1 MTAATGSPSVVRRTC
16 RRVGLD
22 RNPMR
27 RREDRLQL
35 AVAAVLT
42 LLFLIVA
49 PLLSMAVGGRIYQ
62 TEDRVAR
69 AEAAR
74 LHEVDATV
82 LEVGKAP
89 LYAPITPA
97 KVQWRDGDGA
107 THTSDYQAT
116 GVVKA
121 GATVKIWLDGSG
133 KVTEPPSST
142 RALSKALLI
151 TTGMV
156 FGIAVFFGCGYALLH
171 RALDRRRARLWEAE
185 WATVER
191 VWGNHGTRPDQA

>member
-1 MTAATGSPSVVRRTC
+1 MTAAAGSPSVVRRTC

-27 RREDRLQL
+27 RREDRVQL

-42 LLFLIVA
+42 VLFLIIA

-62 TEDRVAR
+62 NEDRLAK
-69 AEAAR
+69 AQAAQ
-74 LHEVDATV
+74 LHPVEATV
-82 LEVGKAP
+82 VEVGKAP

-97 KVQWRDGDGA
+97 RVQWKDALGVA
-107 THTSDYQAT
+107 HTSDYQAT
-116 GVVKA
+116 GLVKA
-121 GATVKIWLDGSG
+121 GATVKIWLDSSG

-151 TTGMV
+151 TTGLV
-156 FGIAVFFGCGYALLH
+156 FAIGTCFGGGYALL
-171 RALDRRRARLWEAE
+171 RRGLDRRRARLWEAE

-191 VWGNHGTRPDQA
+191 TWGNHGTRPDQA

>member
-1 MTAATGSPSVVRRTC
+1 MTAATGPPSIVRRTC

-42 LLFLIVA
+42 LLFLIIV
-49 PLLSMAVGGRIYQ
+49 PLLSIAVGGRIYQ
-62 TEDRVAR
+62 SEDRIAR
-69 AEAAR
+69 AEAAQ

-97 KVQWRDGDGA
+97 RVQWRDAAGA
-107 THTSDYQAT
+107 THTSDYQT
-116 GVVKA
+116 VGVVKA
-121 GATVKIWLDGSG
+121 GATVQIWLDGSG
-133 KVTEPPSST
+133 KVTVPPSST
-142 RALSKALLI
+142 RALSKAILI

-156 FGIAVFFGCGYALLH
+156 SGIAVVFGCGYALLH
-171 RALDRRRARLWEAE
+171 RGLDRRRARLWEAE

-191 VWGNHGTRPDQA
+191 IWGNHGTRPDQT

>member
-1 MTAATGSPSVVRRTC
+1 MTAATGSPNVVRRTC

-42 LLFLIVA
+42 VLFLITA
-49 PLLSMAVGGRIYQ
+49 PLLSMAVGSRVYQ
-62 TEDRVAR
+62 TEDRLAR
-69 AEAAR
+69 AQAAQ
-74 LHEVDATV
+74 LHQVDATV

-97 KVQWRDGDGA
+97 RVQWKDELGVA
-107 THTSDYQAT
+107 HTSDYQST
-116 GVVKA
+116 GVVKV

-151 TTGMV
+151 TTGLV
-156 FGIAVFFGCGYALLH
+156 FAIGVCFGCGYALLRH
-171 RALDRRRARLWEAE
+171 GLDRRRARLWEAE

-191 VWGNHGTRPDQA
+191 MWGNHGTRPDQT

>member
-35 AVAAVLT
+35 AVAATLT
-42 LLFLIVA
+42 LLFLIIA
-49 PLLSMAVGGRIYQ
+49 PLLSISVGGRIYQ
-62 TEDRVAR
+62 TEDRIAQ
-69 AEAAR
+69 AQAAQ
-74 LHEVDATV
+74 LHQVDATV

-97 KVQWRDGDGA
+97 RVQWRDAQGA

-116 GVVKA
+116 GVLKA
-121 GATVKIWLDGSG
+121 GATVRIWLDGAG
-133 KVTEPPSST
+133 RVTEPPSST
-142 RALSKALLI
+142 RALSKALVI
-151 TTGMV
+151 TTGLVFAIMV
-156 FGIAVFFGCGYALLH
+156 CFGCGYALL
-171 RALDRRRARLWEAE
+171 RRGLDRRRARLWEAE

-191 VWGNHGTRPDQA
+191 MWGNHGTRPDQA